1 MDRPPDIHVLEM
13 GSYYSAG
20 LTVALPRPNVY
31 LGPMFKGFEFCLPA
45 RQDCPQ
51 AELKDLKAMA
61 RLKMDAQVIAL
72 ALGRHVAASG
82 PRDPD
87 STRS

>member
-1 MDRPPDIHVLEM
+1 MHSLGLFLLRDRSHLR
-13 GSYYSAG
+13 
-20 LTVALPRPNVY
+20 LNVY

-72 ALGRHVAASG
+72 ALGRHVASVKKK
-82 PRDPD
+82 RELKLVL
-87 STRS
+87 RKR